1 MGVLKL
7 KSGDDLKIKFTI
19 TDSSGAAVP
28 LTGGTIRLKIARNL
42 NVSDANAEYF
52 DSFTSFTD
60 PTNGIHIETIPK
72 ATTAAWTP
80 GDYQYQSRF
89 VDTDPLVRS
98 EDVDTCEIEENLIDD
113 E

>member
-1 MGVLKL
+1 
-7 KSGDDLKIKFTI
+7 
-19 TDSSGAAVP
+19 VP
-28 LTGGTIRLKIARNL
+28 LTGGTIRLKIAKNL
-42 NVSDANAEYF
+42 NVSNENAEYF

-80 GDYQYQSRF
+80 GNYTYQSRYI
-89 VDTDPLVRS
+89 DTDPLTRT
-98 EDVDTCEIEENLIDD
+98 EDHDVCELEENLIDD